1 MLRIHVTLVFVL
13 TLLGYQ
19 PICLADKTGF
29 LAGTIRFNANDL
41 IIRTEVAANQKQRE
55 RGLMYRQTLDSDQS
69 MLFVF
74 EEQAT
79 ISVWM
84 KHTLIP
90 LDILFINQSGQIV
103 SMLKSLSP
111 CKQTNCPVYQS
122 AQPASFM
129 LEVNAGFIEQHR
141 IQVGQQLKLPF

>member
-1 MLRIHVTLVFVL
+1 MLRIPVTLVFVL
-13 TLLGYQ
+13 TLLGYES
-19 PICLADKTGF
+19 ICLADKTEF
-29 LAGTIRFNANDL
+29 LAGTIRFNANNL
-41 IIRTEVAANQKQRE
+41 I
-55 RGLMYRQTLDSDQS
+55 MYRQTLDTDQS

-79 ISVWM
+79 IRVWM
-84 KHTLIP
+84 KNTLIP

-103 SMLKSLSP
+103 SMLRGLSP

-141 IQVGQQLKLPF
+141 IQVGQQLQLPF